1 MITRLLT
8 AGVASLGL
16 FLAGSVCHAQ
26 ESAEPDSGASPG
38 RAAIGTSFGISQ
50 FAADGD
56 YSEGAQPRIA
66 SDARFRYVV
75 NDWLRLQFGVG
86 HTWTA
91 YSNDQA
97 APFRDL
103 NYPDDSLKNEYL
115 VQIVP
120 MTMQFQVVRRGAK
133 WIYHAGAGPG
143 LYRVWVENR
152 RKVLKDPTTF
162 DLHRGIYW
170 GVGGQIGTERFFSS
184 LPSTSVEFEVAG
196 HWVFARR
203 DEQFPSGYN
212 SFLATVEATV
222 GVNYYFTLPTS
233 KPKTALPPGTGG
245 E

>member
-1 MITRLLT
+1 MISRLLT
-8 AGVASLGL
+8 VGVASLGL
-16 FLAGSVCHAQ
+16 FLAGSVCLAQ

-38 RAAIGTSFGISQ
+38 RAAIGASFGVGH
-50 FAADGD
+50 FVADAD

-66 SDARFRYVV
+66 SGARFRYVV

-91 YSNDQA
+91 YSNDQPV
-97 APFRDL
+97 PFRDL
-103 NYPDDSLKNEYL
+103 NYPEDSLKNEYL
-115 VQIVP
+115 VQVVP
-120 MTMQFQVVRRGAK
+120 MAMQFQILRRGPK

-152 RKVLKDPTTF
+152 RKVLKDPLTF
-162 DLHRGIYW
+162 MLHRGVYW
-170 GVGGQIGTERFFSS
+170 GIGGQIGAERFLGS

-196 HWVFARR
+196 HWVFAQR

-222 GVNYYFTLPTS
+222 GVNYYFTLPVT
-233 KPKTALPPGTGG
+233 KPKTELPPEAGG
-245 E
+245 Q